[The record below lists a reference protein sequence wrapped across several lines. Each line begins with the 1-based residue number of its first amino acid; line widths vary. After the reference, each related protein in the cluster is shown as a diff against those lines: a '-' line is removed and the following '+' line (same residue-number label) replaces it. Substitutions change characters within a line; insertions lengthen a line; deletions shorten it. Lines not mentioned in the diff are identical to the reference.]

1 LASPYNHIL
10 TTVRYDVLK
19 AMLLSINPI
28 EIGLSQISEIYFK
41 NLLITIISMKGEL
54 LTDGKYKQVWLDQA

>member
-1 LASPYNHIL
+1 
-10 TTVRYDVLK
+10 VLK